1 MKSLVLSLEML
12 EGSYA
17 FKDWAGIK
25 NIHQLSRKRYDRRSG
40 KEAIGPL
47 AWWKIIASVSSA
59 PFVIASALRR
69 ERSPV
74 HSSYKGTRMQKDTA
88 RVVEL

>member
-1 MKSLVLSLEML
+1 MKSLVLSPEML

-25 NIHQLSRKRYDRRSG
+25 SIHQLSRKCYDRRSG

-47 AWWKIIASVSSA
+47 AWWKIASEPSA

-88 RVVEL
+88 RGVEL